1 MVADLNSD
9 RSELVL
15 PGMTIS
21 GYDISQDGKKA
32 VVAVPGAGGNS
43 HVWLV
48 SLQHRFAPR
57 QLTSA
62 EGEDEPKFGTDN
74 RIFFRQKQGA
84 ANYVCRINE
93 DGSGYVRAGDTPILE
108 LEDVSPIESLA
119 TVYAKSSEENIP
131 FASFA
136 VSLNGVSPPVL
147 VTNYLGYAGWN
158 RQGTEFFL
166 TSNTL
171 MGKLDGKTVVF
182 HVQHGKLP
190 PIPPGGLGTPDSL
203 KNAEIL
209 DHDVIVGPSASVYA
223 FREISVHRNLYK
235 IDARDSGLVGQK

>member
-1 MVADLNSD
+1 
-9 RSELVL
+9 
-15 PGMTIS
+15 MTIH
-21 GYDISQDGKKA
+21 GYEISPDGRKG
-32 VVAVPGAGGNS
+32 VVAVPGADGNL
-43 HVWLV
+43 HLWLV

-62 EGEDEPKFGTDN
+62 EGEDEPKFGADN

-93 DGSGYVRAGDTPILE
+93 DGSGYVRASDTPILE
-108 LEDVSPIESLA
+108 LEDVSPIELLA
-119 TVYAKSSEENIP
+119 TVSAKSSEENIP
-131 FASFA
+131 YASFA
-136 VSLNGVSPPVL
+136 LSLNGVSPPVL
-147 VTNYLGYAGWN
+147 VTNYLGFAGWN

-166 TSNTL
+166 TSNTR

-190 PIPPGGLGTPDSL
+190 PIPPGGLGAPDSL

-209 DHDVIVGPSASVYA
+209 DHKVTVGPSSSVYA
-223 FREISVHRNLYK
+223 FLATSVHRNLYR
-235 IDARDSGLVGQK
+235 INTQ